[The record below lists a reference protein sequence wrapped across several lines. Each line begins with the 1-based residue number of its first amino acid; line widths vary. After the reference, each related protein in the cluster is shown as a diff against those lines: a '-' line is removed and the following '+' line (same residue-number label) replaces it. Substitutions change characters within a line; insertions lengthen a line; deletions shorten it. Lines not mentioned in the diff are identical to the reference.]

1 MASGASKFKF
11 ISPGIFINEIDESKL
26 PADPA
31 VDPGPTVIG
40 RARRGPGMRPI
51 TVSSFD
57 DFVRTFGTPDPGAEG
72 GDNWRSNDF
81 DGPTYGAYAA
91 QAWLVSQQ
99 SPINYVR
106 LLGTQSPLYST
117 DAKAQAGWITDSSM
131 PDQIISQNGGA
142 YGLFLVDSGSVSG
155 SAPGDSAT
163 TGSNILTGTLA
174 AVWYINE
181 GAVALSG
188 TMFGA
193 TAATTPATQITAA
206 AGTAIQASS
215 DTDKLYTLEVRDT
228 TNTVLEKV
236 CFNFDRASDKYI
248 RKVFNTNAAQ
258 TNSDLVVSTSPSY
271 YTYWLGETYDQ
282 MITETLSTSTTAT
295 ALLLPLE
302 SGSVNNKADM
312 RAAYVNAE
320 TPYFFGQD
328 LGDSDEYIES
338 KQQQLFKLVALDLGE
353 SAHRYKVSVANI
365 TAAPYPEIDPY
376 GTFSVFIRRSE
387 DSDAAPVIVE
397 RYDECNLNPLSDN
410 YIARKV
416 GDAFQTWDDG
426 EGRFRYYGNYPNQSD
441 LFRVVVDADVE
452 AGGSTIARQL
462 PVGFLGPIRYSG
474 FMVRSSS
481 VGLSDFHAAPNQTA
495 AALNLALP
503 MVDTL
508 VTGGV
513 EMPYAGAGAGT
524 NERKAI
530 TACAPEIGA
539 ISIVPPLAGAESLA
553 ARYLFPTFQT
563 RATASI
569 AAAGG
574 EVRNSYFGVRSTRTA
589 NGTTFD
595 ESYYDICRPL
605 PFGSSSLS
613 SFSTSGYAAG
623 SALETPFVFSLD
635 NIVYNGDGYI
645 YVSGSRTRGDSFTA
659 GAGLGLRNLLTAGV
673 AQFTAPVHGG
683 FDGLDITEREPFRN
697 SGIAST
703 ATVRTNYALNTLQR
717 AVATAADPERVVTNL
732 ITVPGVWRSQLTDDV
747 INTCEDRGDAL
758 ALIDIEDAGYPPAT
772 EGTSFD
778 TAEERRP
785 DVNGA
790 VTKLRTRVINSSYAC
805 TYFPWVRVRDPG
817 TTAVIS
823 MPPSVAALGTFA
835 SSQAKTELWF
845 APAGFVR
852 GGLSNGA
859 AGLPVVGVNYRL
871 TANERDE
878 LYAANINPI
887 AQFPNEGI
895 VIFGQKTLQITRSAL
910 DRINVRRLMIFVKR
924 EISKMASNVLFDPNV
939 DTTWARFTSQVN
951 PFLASV
957 KSRFGL
963 SDFKVVLDKT
973 TTTDDLVDRN
983 IMYAKIFLKPTKAIE
998 FIALD
1003 FIITR
1008 QGASFDD

>member
-40 RARRGPGMRPI
+40 RARRGPGMRPV

-57 DFVRTFGTPDPGAEG
+57 EFVQTFGTPDPGAEG

-91 QAWLVSQQ
+91 QAWLVSEQ

-106 LLGTQSPLYST
+106 LLGTESPLNDGT
-117 DAKAQAGWITDSSM
+117 AAAKAGWTTSNSL
-131 PDQIISQNGGA
+131 PARTGSQNGGA

-155 SAPGDSAT
+155 SNVAGGTNNP
-163 TGSNILTGTLA
+163 LTGTLA
-174 AVWYINE
+174 AVWYLND
-181 GAVALSG
+181 GALALSG
-188 TMFGA
+188 TIPGG
-193 TAATTPATQITAA
+193 TAGVVGDSTSSC
-206 AGTAIQASS
+206 GTAIAAGS
-215 DTDKLYTLEVRDT
+215 DSEKLFTLVVKDT
-228 TNTVLEKV
+228 SDAVIEKT
-236 CFNFDRASDKYI
+236 CFNLNRDSDKYI

-258 TNSDLVVSTSPSY
+258 TNSDLVVDSSPSY

-282 MITETLSTSTTAT
+282 MITETVTGSSPV

-302 SGSVNNKADM
+302 SGSRASTTNRNNKADM
-312 RAAYVNAE
+312 KNAYANAE
-320 TPYFFGQD
+320 TPFFFGQD
-328 LGDSDEYIES
+328 LGVASQYVEAN
-338 KQQQLFKLVALDLGE
+338 QQQLFKLVALELGE
-353 SAHRYKVSVANI
+353 SAHRYKVSIANI

-376 GTFSVFIRRSE
+376 GTFSVLIRRSE

-410 YIARKV
+410 YIAKKI
-416 GDAFQTWDDG
+416 GDQYQTWDDG
-426 EGRFRYYGNYPNQSD
+426 EARFRYYGDYPNQSA
-441 LFRVVVDADVE
+441 LFRVVVDAEVE
-452 AGGSTIARQL
+452 AGGSTIARML
-462 PVGFLGPIRYSG
+462 PVGFLGPLRYEG
-474 FMVRSSS
+474 FSVRSAS
-481 VGLSDFHAAPNQTA
+481 VEFGVFADTFPLAGTEPNAGVQIVTLVSGGLSFPEAGLG
-495 AALNLALP
+495 ALAE
-503 MVDTL
+503 D
-508 VTGGV
+508 
-513 EMPYAGAGAGT
+513 
-524 NERKAI
+524 KAI
-530 TACAPEIGA
+530 TASPN
-539 ISIVPPLAGAESLA
+539 SLAGVDSDSFAG
-553 ARYLFPTFQT
+553 RFLFPTFQT

-574 EVRNSYFGVRSTRTA
+574 EVRNSYFGVRASRTA
-589 NGTTFD
+589 DGTTFD
-595 ESYYDICRPL
+595 ESWYDLCRPL

-623 SALETPFVFSLD
+623 AALEVPFVFSLD
-635 NIVYNGDGYI
+635 NIVYNASGYI
-645 YVSGSRTRGDSFTA
+645 YVSGSRTRGESFTA
-659 GAGLGLRNLLTAGV
+659 GTGLGLRNLLTAGV

-697 SGIAST
+697 TGIAAS

-732 ITVPGVWRSQLTDDV
+732 ITVPGVWRAQVTDDV
-747 INTCEDRGDAL
+747 ISTCEDRGDAL
-758 ALIDIEDAGYPPAT
+758 ALIDIEDAGYPPST

-790 VTKLRTRVINSSYAC
+790 VTKLRNRVINSSYAC

-878 LYAANINPI
+878 LYGANINPI

-895 VIFGQKTLQITRSAL
+895 VIFGQKTLQVTRSAL

-924 EISKMASNVLFDPNV
+924 EISKMATTVLFDPNV
-939 DTTWARFTSQVN
+939 DTTWARFTGRAE
-951 PFLASV
+951 PFLASI

-963 SDFKVVLDKT
+963 SDFRVVLDRT

>member
-40 RARRGPGMRPI
+40 RARRGPGMRPV

-57 DFVRTFGTPDPGAEG
+57 EFVQTFGTPDPGAEG
-72 GDNWRSNDF
+72 GDNWRNNDF

-106 LLGTQSPLYST
+106 LLGTENPLNNGT
-117 DAKAQAGWITDSSM
+117 AAAKAGWTTTNSL
-131 PDQIISQNGGA
+131 PETLFPNNGGA
-142 YGLFLVDSGSVSG
+142 YGLFLVDSGSMSG
-155 SAPGDSAT
+155 SGNFLT
-163 TGSNILTGTLA
+163 TVDNLLTGTLA
-174 AVWYINE
+174 AVWYLDK
-181 GAVALSG
+181 GGLALSG
-188 TMFGA
+188 TIVGGSDA
-193 TAATTPATQITAA
+193 DTTASC
-206 AGTAIQASS
+206 GTAIQASS
-215 DTDKLYTLEVRDT
+215 DTEKLYTLVVKDSSGNIT
-228 TNTVLEKV
+228 EKT
-236 CFNFDRASDKYI
+236 CFNLDRSSDKYI
-248 RKVFNTNAAQ
+248 RKVFNKNAAQ
-258 TNSDLVVSTSPSY
+258 TNTDLLADTDPSY
-271 YTYWLGETYDQ
+271 YNYWLGETYDQ
-282 MITETLSTSTTAT
+282 MITEIVTGSAANAFLIA
-295 ALLLPLE
+295 LE

-312 RAAYVNAE
+312 KNPFVDAE
-320 TPYFFGQD
+320 TPTFFGQD
-328 LGDSDEYIES
+328 LGDSTQYVEAN
-338 KQQQLFKLVALDLGE
+338 QQELFKLVALELGE
-353 SAHRYKVSVANI
+353 SAHRYKVSIANI
-365 TAAPYPEIDPY
+365 VAAPYPEIDPY
-376 GTFSVFIRRSE
+376 GSFSVLIRRSE
-387 DSDAAPVIVE
+387 DSDAAPMIVE

-410 YIARKV
+410 YVARKI
-416 GDAFQTWDDG
+416 GDQFQTWDETD
-426 EGRFRYYGNYPNQSD
+426 GRFRYYGNYPNQSS
-441 LFRVVVDADVE
+441 LFRVVVNAQVE
-452 AGGSTIARQL
+452 AGGSTIASML
-462 PVGFLGPIRYSG
+462 PVGYLGPLRYSG
-474 FMVRSSS
+474 FMVRSASIDFS
-481 VGLSDFHAAPNQTA
+481 AFDTGIIGGAANTGLLGSRI
-495 AALNLALP
+495 
-503 MVDTL
+503 VTL
-508 VTGGV
+508 VSGGNSF
-513 EMPYAGAGAGT
+513 PDAGDGAQLENKALTCAGFDASSAGVDG
-524 NERKAI
+524 EFF
-530 TACAPEIGA
+530 
-539 ISIVPPLAGAESLA
+539 AG
-553 ARYLFPTFQT
+553 RFLFPSFQT

-574 EVRNSYFGVRSTRTA
+574 SVRNSFFGVRSTRTA
-589 NGTTFD
+589 NSTTFD
-595 ESYYDICRPL
+595 ESYYDLCRPL

-613 SFSTSGYAAG
+613 SFSTSGYGAG
-623 SALETPFVFSLD
+623 AGNLERSFVFSLD
-635 NIVYNGDGYI
+635 NIVSGTDGYI
-645 YVSGSRTRGDSFTA
+645 YVSGSRTRGDSYTA
-659 GAGLGLRNLLTAGV
+659 LDGLRNLLTAGV

-683 FDGLDITEREPFRN
+683 FDGLDISEREPFRN
-697 SGIAST
+697 SGIAAAAT
-703 ATVRTNYALNTLQR
+703 ARTSYALNTLQR
-717 AVATAADPERVVTNL
+717 AVATAGDPERVVTNL

-747 INTCEDRGDAL
+747 ISTCEDRGDAL
-758 ALIDIEDAGYPPAT
+758 ALIDIEDAGYPPST
-772 EGTSFD
+772 EGLSFD

-785 DVNGA
+785 NVDGA
-790 VTKLRTRVINSSYAC
+790 VTKLRSRVINSSYAC

-817 TTAVIS
+817 TTAIIA

-859 AGLPVVGVNYRL
+859 AGLPVVGVEYRL
-871 TANERDE
+871 TSNERDD
-878 LYAANINPI
+878 LYGANINPI

-910 DRINVRRLMIFVKR
+910 DRINVRRLMIFIKK
-924 EISKMASNVLFDPNV
+924 EISKMAATVLFDPNV
-939 DTTWARFTSQVN
+939 DTTWARFTSQAN

>member
-40 RARRGPGMRPI
+40 RARRGPGMRPV

-57 DFVRTFGTPDPGAEG
+57 EFVQTFGTPDPGAEG
-72 GDNWRSNDF
+72 GDNWRNNDF

-106 LLGTQSPLYST
+106 LLGTENPLNNGT
-117 DAKAQAGWITDSSM
+117 AAAKAGWTTTNSL
-131 PDQIISQNGGA
+131 PETLFPNNGGA
-142 YGLFLVDSGSVSG
+142 YGLFLVDSGSMSG
-155 SAPGDSAT
+155 SGNFLT
-163 TGSNILTGTLA
+163 TVDNLLTGTLA
-174 AVWYINE
+174 AVWYLDK
-181 GAVALSG
+181 GGLALSG
-188 TMFGA
+188 TIVGGSDA
-193 TAATTPATQITAA
+193 DTTASC
-206 AGTAIQASS
+206 GTAIQASS
-215 DTDKLYTLEVRDT
+215 DTEKLYTLVVKDSSGNIT
-228 TNTVLEKV
+228 EKT
-236 CFNFDRASDKYI
+236 CFNLDRSSDKYI
-248 RKVFNTNAAQ
+248 RKVFNKNAAQ
-258 TNSDLVVSTSPSY
+258 TNTDLLADTDPSY
-271 YTYWLGETYDQ
+271 YNYWLGETYDQ
-282 MITETLSTSTTAT
+282 MITEIVTGSAANAFLIA
-295 ALLLPLE
+295 LE

-312 RAAYVNAE
+312 KNPFVDAE
-320 TPYFFGQD
+320 TPTFFGQD
-328 LGDSDEYIES
+328 LGDSTQYVEAN
-338 KQQQLFKLVALDLGE
+338 QQELFKLVALELGE
-353 SAHRYKVSVANI
+353 SAHRYKVSIANI
-365 TAAPYPEIDPY
+365 VAAPYPEIDPY
-376 GTFSVFIRRSE
+376 GSFSVLIRRSE
-387 DSDAAPVIVE
+387 DSDAAPMIVE

-410 YIARKV
+410 YIARKI
-416 GDAFQTWDDG
+416 GDQFQTWDETD
-426 EGRFRYYGNYPNQSD
+426 GRFRYYGNYPNQSS
-441 LFRVVVDADVE
+441 LFRVVVDAQVE
-452 AGGSTIARQL
+452 AGGSTIASML
-462 PVGFLGPIRYSG
+462 PVGFLGPLRYEG
-474 FMVRSSS
+474 FMVRSAS
-481 VGLSDFHAAPNQTA
+481 VDFSPFNTSVLNPDTTSGLFGARHVTLVSGGLSFPDAGPAQLSNRN
-495 AALNLALP
+495 AL
-503 MVDTL
+503 T
-508 VTGGV
+508 
-513 EMPYAGAGAGT
+513 
-524 NERKAI
+524 
-530 TACAPEIGA
+530 CAPKDTRSAADGEFF
-539 ISIVPPLAGAESLA
+539 AG
-553 ARYLFPTFQT
+553 RFLFPSFQT

-574 EVRNSYFGVRSTRTA
+574 SVRNSFFGVRSTRTA
-589 NGTTFD
+589 NSTTFD
-595 ESYYDICRPL
+595 ESYYDLCRPL

-623 SALETPFVFSLD
+623 SALERSFVFSLD
-635 NIVYNGDGYI
+635 NIVSGTDGYI
-645 YVSGSRTRGDSFTA
+645 YVSGSRTRGDSYTA
-659 GAGLGLRNLLTAGV
+659 LDGLRNLLTAGV

-683 FDGLDITEREPFRN
+683 FDGLDISEREPFRN
-697 SGIAST
+697 SGIAAAAT
-703 ATVRTNYALNTLQR
+703 ARTSYALNTLQR

-747 INTCEDRGDAL
+747 ISTCEDRGDAL
-758 ALIDIEDAGYPPAT
+758 ALIDIEDAGYPPST
-772 EGTSFD
+772 EGLSFD

-785 DVNGA
+785 NVDGA
-790 VTKLRTRVINSSYAC
+790 VTKLRSRVINSSYAC

-817 TTAVIS
+817 TTAIIA

-859 AGLPVVGVNYRL
+859 AGLPVVGVEYRL
-871 TANERDE
+871 TSNERDD
-878 LYAANINPI
+878 LYGANINPI

-910 DRINVRRLMIFVKR
+910 DRINVRRLMIFIKK
-924 EISKMASNVLFDPNV
+924 EISKMAATVLFDPNV
-939 DTTWARFTSQVN
+939 DTTWARFTSQAN